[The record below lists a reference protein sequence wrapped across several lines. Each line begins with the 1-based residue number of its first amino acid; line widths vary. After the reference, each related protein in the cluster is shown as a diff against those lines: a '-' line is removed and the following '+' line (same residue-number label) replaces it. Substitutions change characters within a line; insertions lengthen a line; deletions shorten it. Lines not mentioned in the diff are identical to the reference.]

1 MTKTQAALILSKSS
15 NGYGVSNVNERIK
28 LYYGEKYAVK
38 IESPPG
44 AGTKVMLHFP
54 KRVEN

>member
-28 LYYGEKYAVK
+28 LYYGEQYAVK
-38 IESPPG
+38 IDSTPG
-44 AGTKVMLHFP
+44 VGTKVMLHFP

>member
-28 LYYGEKYAVK
+28 LYYGKYAVK
-38 IESPPG
+38 IESTPEP
-44 AGTKVMLHFP
+44 ARK
-54 KRVEN
+54 